1 MIAKTGNER
10 EVCELSS
17 DVIPGSSDELSQVIC
32 GSYRSLRE
40 HTNSDQCKITSENS
54 NQFKP
59 LSFNSE

>member
-1 MIAKTGNER
+1 MIAKTGHER

-17 DVIPGSSDELSQVIC
+17 DVVPGSSDELPQAIC

-54 NQFKP
+54 NQLKP